1 MGHLINPISLRL
13 KRYGIWQV
21 SWNAFLKRDYT
32 YFFFASNLL
41 NSILLSFSNLFCL
54 RKKVFFFEIKYI
66 LNETKL
72 ILFLV
77 LKLYAQD
84 ILNLLIQN

>member
-41 NSILLSFSNLFCL
+41 NSSYCHLVI
-54 RKKVFFFEIKYI
+54 YI
-66 LNETKL
+66 
-72 ILFLV
+72 V
-77 LKLYAQD
+77 
-84 ILNLLIQN
+84 